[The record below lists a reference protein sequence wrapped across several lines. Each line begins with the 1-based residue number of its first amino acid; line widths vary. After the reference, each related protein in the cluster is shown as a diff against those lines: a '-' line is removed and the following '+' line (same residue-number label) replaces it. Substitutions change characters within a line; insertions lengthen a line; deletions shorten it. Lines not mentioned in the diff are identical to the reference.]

1 MLSIYHSSRSGRR
14 QRGTVSETSPCTGR
28 GEAAGWNCCGRTI
41 GEIFFVSCSRRAME
55 PPVPFD
61 DRAQRRSAFAPLAS
75 GQWSHGFRST
85 VEFSATA
92 ALAAR
97 TRPTAVCGLC
107 HKKGD
112 NATACRMSTASG
124 IWTQIG
130 SMSDVEHHANGGKVV
145 VQRFGAW
152 YEPIVV

>member
-1 MLSIYHSSRSGRR
+1 
-14 QRGTVSETSPCTGR
+14 
-28 GEAAGWNCCGRTI
+28 
-41 GEIFFVSCSRRAME
+41 ME

-61 DRAQRRSAFAPLAS
+61 DRAQRRRALAPLTS

-107 HKKGD
+107 HNKGD
-112 NATACRMSTASG
+112 NTTACRMSTASG

-130 SMSDVEHHANGGKVV
+130 SMSDVEDHANGGKVV